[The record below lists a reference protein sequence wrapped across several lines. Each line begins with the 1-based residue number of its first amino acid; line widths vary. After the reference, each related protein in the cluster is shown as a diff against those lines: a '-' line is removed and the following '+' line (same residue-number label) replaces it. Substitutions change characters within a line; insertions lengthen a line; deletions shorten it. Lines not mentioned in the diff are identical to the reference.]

1 MKGKIILIEG
11 AVTQGIEQ
19 AVGPGRQPRF
29 ARGAG
34 RHGGRA
40 GRALSSHTPA
50 STAMDAS
57 GRDSVLTLP
66 PEVLKLTHQL
76 EQEKLESLTRR
87 YDVLRKENELLKTR
101 LEKSATAA

>member
-1 MKGKIILIEG
+1 MEG
-11 AVTQGIEQ
+11 
-19 AVGPGRQPRF
+19 
-29 ARGAG
+29 
-34 RHGGRA
+34 GG
-40 GRALSSHTPA
+40 
-50 STAMDAS
+50 

-101 LEKSATAA
+101 LEKSAFLQRRKARAPLRGYARQVYDPRPRRP

>member
-1 MKGKIILIEG
+1 
-11 AVTQGIEQ
+11 
-19 AVGPGRQPRF
+19 
-29 ARGAG
+29 
-34 RHGGRA
+34 
-40 GRALSSHTPA
+40 
-50 STAMDAS
+50 MDAG

-101 LEKSATAA
+101 LEKSATAAWNHRGRNTARETPLLS

>member
-1 MKGKIILIEG
+1 MEG
-11 AVTQGIEQ
+11 
-19 AVGPGRQPRF
+19 
-29 ARGAG
+29 
-34 RHGGRA
+34 GG
-40 GRALSSHTPA
+40 
-50 STAMDAS
+50 

-101 LEKSATAA
+101 LEKSAAPRPVFFFSFVSGEIIERGAS